1 MLEGGEGN
9 PFEEKTMRHSPVLT
23 GDEYIRLLA
32 DLAENIGGNTIVSA
46 GTRYGLEVNHNSSTK
61 LLLYIYKM

>member
-9 PFEEKTMRHSPVLT
+9 PFEEKTMRLSPFLK

-32 DLAENIGGNTIVSA
+32 DLAESIGGNTIVSA
-46 GTRYGLEVNHNSSTK
+46 GTRLVNYNSSTTV
-61 LLLYIYKM
+61 LL

>member
-23 GDEYIRLLA
+23 GDEYIGLLA
-32 DLAENIGGNTIVSA
+32 DLAESMGGNTIVSA
-46 GTRYGLEVNHNSSTK
+46 ATRYGQEVNCNLSTTVFFICK
-61 LLLYIYKM
+61 I